1 MVLPVAG
8 GALAAWSAGRLADRV
23 APGAG
28 WLGISLAG
36 LATPMLI
43 FSTLFYEHA
52 AAAGL
57 FSAGLLLMPLDGRLR
72 SGRDW
77 LLAGLCFGLAI
88 AWRNETCIYLASTL
102 GAWLVVARGRGWR
115 NLLALVLG
123 LGCVLIPSAAYNWLF
138 AGGVTARSAPFVGW
152 DGRAVQNIDRYT
164 PQLPAD
170 FLVGVREYG
179 LDLPE
184 PVRWAPAAGLVLLTA
199 AWLPAVRRPRPLRLL
214 GLLLVG

>member
-1 MVLPVAG
+1 MLDRRYDLSVSYPGRWLDPALSYHPYLAHSYVLDGSIQMPWPMAWILPSAILYAALSGPGLMVLPVAG

-77 LLAGLCFGLAI
+77 LLAGLCF
-88 AWRNETCIYLASTL
+88 
-102 GAWLVVARGRGWR
+102 
-115 NLLALVLG
+115 
-123 LGCVLIPSAAYNWLF
+123 
-138 AGGVTARSAPFVGW
+138 
-152 DGRAVQNIDRYT
+152 
-164 PQLPAD
+164 
-170 FLVGVREYG
+170 
-179 LDLPE
+179 DL
-184 PVRWAPAAGLVLLTA
+184 
-199 AWLPAVRRPRPLRLL
+199 
-214 GLLLVG
+214 